1 MSAMARKDAAFLRAI
16 IDGDTWRDAAQSAG
30 LSEEAARRFLES
42 IERFAGTVGAEM
54 EFGLPDGDPSEDSG
68 QRRGDTFVV
77 HTDGSSLGNP
87 GPAGAAAV
95 ILSETGEIVAEA
107 REHLGTTTSNV
118 AEYAAVRLGLERAL
132 ELGARRIIVRLDS
145 ELVANQLM
153 GRYRVKDPKL
163 LERYLEVEGLLSRLE
178 DVKFEAIPRE
188 RNAHADRLAQLAARE
203 ESS

>member
-54 EFGLPDGDPSEDSG
+54 EFGLPDGNPAGSSG
-68 QRRGDTFVV
+68 QRRGGTFVV

-95 ILSETGEIVAEA
+95 ILSETGEVLAEA
-107 REHLGTTTSNV
+107 REHLGTATSNV

-132 ELGARRIIVRLDS
+132 ELGARRIIFRLDS

-178 DVKFEAIPRE
+178 DVRFEAIPRE
-188 RNAHADRLAQLAARE
+188 RNARADRLAQLAARE